1 MNIKKVVLICTV
13 VVVPTVFGAFY
24 YGRTVE
30 SNRLASEVHEKDHGA
45 KEHREHAQHA
55 EEDHDGHDEH
65 GKEDR
70 DGHAGHA
77 HDLHDSDKPESAHEE
92 EGHVLLSKDQA
103 LALGIGI
110 AKAGP
115 GKLETVVTLPG
126 EIILNDDRVA
136 LVTPYV
142 PGYVREIRKRR
153 GDPVQKGEVMAV
165 LESPELADAGTAYLA
180 ARERMILAKTTFRR
194 EASLWQKKISP
205 EQDYLESKTA
215 LSAARIE
222 ARSARQKLMALG
234 LSKASV
240 DRLPN
245 REDASLTRYE
255 IVSPLKG
262 QVLEKNLSLG
272 EMVGSAAPVYRV
284 ADMGLVWVSINLLQ
298 KDLPNLKKGMDVQV
312 WADDA
317 VVPASGKLTFI
328 GPLVGKETRTA
339 EGRATISN
347 PDGQWRP
354 GLFVKARIQS
364 GKEDIPL
371 LIPKRAVQTL
381 EGNPVVFVPAE
392 GGFEAT
398 PVSIG
403 QSDRI
408 RVEIVSGISPGDSYV
423 IDGAFEL
430 KATLM
435 TDSMDSHAG
444 HGH

>member
-13 VVVPTVFGAFY
+13 VVVPTVLGAFY

-30 SNRLASEVHEKDHGA
+30 SDHLASEVHENDHGA
-45 KEHREHAQHA
+45 GEHREHAAEAHDAEVHSEKDHDAHEHA
-55 EEDHDGHDEH
+55 EENHDE
-65 GKEDR
+65 
-70 DGHAGHA
+70 HAGHA
-77 HDLHDSDKPESAHEE
+77 HDSDKPESAHEE
-92 EGHVLLSKDQA
+92 EGHILLSKDQA
-103 LALGIGI
+103 SALGIGI

-234 LSKASV
+234 VSKASV

-245 REDASLTRYE
+245 QKDASLTRYE

-284 ADMGLVWVSINLLQ
+284 ADMGSVWVSINLLQ
-298 KDLPNLKKGMDVQV
+298 KDLPNVKKGMDVQI

-317 VVPASGKLTFI
+317 IVPASGELTFI
-328 GPLVGKETRTA
+328 APSWGK
-339 EGRATISN
+339 
-347 PDGQWRP
+347 RP
-354 GLFVKARIQS
+354 ERQRGAR
-364 GKEDIPL
+364 PF
-371 LIPKRAVQTL
+371 P
-381 EGNPVVFVPAE
+381 
-392 GGFEAT
+392 
-398 PVSIG
+398 
-403 QSDRI
+403 I
-408 RVEIVSGISPGDSYV
+408 R
-423 IDGAFEL
+423 
-430 KATLM
+430 
-435 TDSMDSHAG
+435 MDSGARDCL
-444 HGH
+444 

>member
-1 MNIKKVVLICTV
+1 MNIWKVVLICAV
-13 VVVPTVFGAFY
+13 VVIPTVFGAVY
-24 YGRTVE
+24 YGRGVE
-30 SNRLASEVHEKDHGA
+30 SNGPAGEVRD
-45 KEHREHAQHA
+45 
-55 EEDHDGHDEH
+55 EDHDAHEHAELEEKEHDEH
-65 GKEDR
+65 GGEDR
-70 DGHAGHA
+70 DEHTEHA
-77 HDLHDSDKPESAHEE
+77 HDSHDSKKSETAHED
-92 EGHVLLSKDQA
+92 EGHVLLTKEQA
-103 LALGIGI
+103 LALGIGM

-153 GDPVQKGEVMAV
+153 GDSVQKGEVMAV
-165 LESPELADAGTAYLA
+165 LESPELADAGTAYLG
-180 ARERMILAKTTFRR
+180 ARERVILAKKTFQR
-194 EASLWQKKISP
+194 EESLWQKKISP
-205 EQDYLESKTA
+205 EQDYLESKMV

-240 DRLPN
+240 DRLPS
-245 REDASLTRYE
+245 RKDASLTRYE
-255 IVSPLKG
+255 IISPLKG

-272 EMVGSAAPVYRV
+272 EMVGSAVPVYRV
-284 ADMGLVWVSINLLQ
+284 ADMDSVWVSINLLQ

-317 VVPASGKLTFI
+317 IVPASGKLTFI

-354 GLFVKARIQS
+354 GLFVKARIES

-371 LIPKRAVQTL
+371 LIPKKAVQTL

-392 GGFEAT
+392 GGFEAA

-403 QSDRI
+403 QSDRT
-408 RVEIVSGISPGDSYV
+408 RVQIVSGLAPGDSYV
-423 IDGAFEL
+423 MDGAFEL
-430 KATLM
+430 KASLM
-435 TDSMDSHAG
+435 TESMDSHAG

>member
-1 MNIKKVVLICTV
+1 MKIKKVVLICIV
-13 VVVPTVFGAFY
+13 VVIPAVFGAFY

-30 SNRLASEVHEKDHGA
+30 SHHLESEVHEEDHGA
-45 KEHREHAQHA
+45 KEHREHPEHE
-55 EEDHDGHDEH
+55 EEDHDA
-65 GKEDR
+65 KEQEE
-70 DGHAGHA
+70 HA
-77 HDLHDSDKPESAHEE
+77 HDSHGSGKPESTHQDDD
-92 EGHVLLSKDQA
+92 HVLLSDDQIR
-103 LALGIGI
+103 ALGICL

-115 GKLETVVTLPG
+115 GNLETVLTLPG

-142 PGYVREIRKRR
+142 SGYVKEIRKRR
-153 GDPVQKGEVMAV
+153 GDPVRKGEVMAV
-165 LESPELADAGTAYLA
+165 LESRELADAGSTYLA
-180 ARERMILAKTTFRR
+180 ARERVILAEKTFLR
-194 EASLWQKKISP
+194 EESLWRKKISP
-205 EQDYLESKTA
+205 EQDYLESKMA

-222 ARSARQKLMALG
+222 VRSARQKLMALG

-240 DRLPN
+240 DRLPKQK
-245 REDASLTRYE
+245 DASLTRYE

-262 QVLEKNLSLG
+262 QVLEKVLSLG
-272 EMVGSAAPVYRV
+272 EMVERTAPVYRV
-284 ADMGLVWVSINLLQ
+284 ADMDSVWVSINLLQ

-312 WADDA
+312 WADNSKA
-317 VVPASGKLTFI
+317 PASGKLTFI

-339 EGRATISN
+339 EGRATLSN

-354 GLFVKARIQS
+354 GLFVKARIRS
-364 GKEDIPL
+364 GKEDISL
-371 LIPKRAVQTL
+371 LIPKKAVQTL
-381 EGNPVVFVPAE
+381 AGNPVVFVPSE

-398 PVSIG
+398 PVSTG
-403 QSDRI
+403 RSDRS
-408 RVEIVSGISPGDSYV
+408 RVEIISGIFPGDSYV